1 MKKSIKFFGFL
12 FLLSSVTLNAQS
24 DFKFGF
30 QASPTF
36 SWMSSSDNKI
46 NSNGTNLGMKFGLV
60 AEYYFAQN
68 YGVTTGAVFAFNQGG
83 TLLHDLGGDLWKE
96 SKLSNTD
103 FHDLPAG
110 VKLKYNLQYIEIPMG
125 FKMRTGEFGYLRY
138 FAELP
143 ILTLGILTQ
152 ARGNIEGN
160 GRVAEKEDIK
170 KDVTPINL
178 AIGFGGGV
186 EYTINENTSLV
197 GGIYYQNG
205 FIDMTSNKATKID
218 ADLNES
224 AEDSKGVA
232 KNITIRVGVIF

>member
-1 MKKSIKFFGFL
+1 MKKTIQFFSLL
-12 FLLSSVTLNAQS
+12 FLLSAFNLKAQT

-30 QASPTF
+30 QASPSF

-60 AEYYFAQN
+60 AEYYFAPN
-68 YGVTTGAVFAFNQGG
+68 YGVVTGAGFAFNQGG
-83 TLLHDLGGDLWKE
+83 TLLHDVGGDLWKE
-96 SKLSNTD
+96 SDLSNTD

-152 ARGNIEGN
+152 ARGNIEGT
-160 GRVAEKEDIK
+160 GRMAEKEDIK

-197 GGIYYQNG
+197 GGIYYHNG
-205 FIDMTSNKATKID
+205 FIDMTSNKAEKID
-218 ADLNES
+218 ADLNKKVD
-224 AEDSKGVA
+224 DSKGVV
-232 KNITIRVGVIF
+232 KNITLKIGVIF